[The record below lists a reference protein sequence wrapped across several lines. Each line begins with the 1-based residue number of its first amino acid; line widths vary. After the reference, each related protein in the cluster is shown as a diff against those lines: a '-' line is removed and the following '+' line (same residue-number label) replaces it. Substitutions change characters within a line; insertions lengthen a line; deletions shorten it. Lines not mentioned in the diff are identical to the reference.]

1 MSPEGDAA
9 PAEAP
14 APAAAA
20 PAAEAP
26 APAAAA
32 PAEAPAAL
40 FDYANAD
47 YGNMSEAK
55 LWDLLVLPSTEPKK
69 AKELG
74 YKKLLGE
81 ETDADSAI
89 RVWSDVISRK
99 EGVPA
104 ATPDDEDED
113 EDEDEDA

>member
-1 MSPEGDAA
+1 
-9 PAEAP
+9 
-14 APAAAA
+14 
-20 PAAEAP
+20 
-26 APAAAA
+26 
-32 PAEAPAAL
+32 
-40 FDYANAD
+40 
-47 YGNMSEAK
+47 MSETK

-113 EDEDEDA
+113 EDEAM